1 MTFKEVDYR
10 FKVVLFGN
18 ESVGKTS
25 LVERFVN
32 DRFEED
38 YISTLGYNV
47 YEKQVTHNDALIA
60 LTVFDIGG
68 QEKFRDL
75 RKKYAEGAHAA
86 LIVYDVTNRG
96 SFDNV
101 SQWKRDLYEFA
112 GTIPFVIIGNKT
124 DLDPQIP
131 KNEAVELSK
140 NLNAAGFFE
149 TSAKNN
155 SGIDIAFKQLAVAA
169 YKHYAS

>member
-18 ESVGKTS
+18 EGVGKTS
-25 LVERFVN
+25 LVERYVN
-32 DRFEED
+32 NRFEED
-38 YISTLGYNV
+38 YVSTLGYNV
-47 YEKQVTHNDALIA
+47 YEKRVTHENTLIA

-68 QEKFRDL
+68 QEKFRSL

-86 LIVYDVTNRG
+86 LIVYDITNRG

-101 SQWKRDLYEFA
+101 SQWKSDLYEFA
-112 GTIPFVIIGNKT
+112 GDIPFVIIGNKM
-124 DLDPQIP
+124 DLSPQIT
-131 KNEAVELSK
+131 KNEGEELSK
-140 NLNAAGFFE
+140 KLNAAGFFE

-169 YKHYAS
+169 HNRYAS